1 VKNVSSWIRELGR
14 ELRRLRVATG
24 VSQGDLAKKIKKS
37 RFTVNKYEHGET
49 APPVETLARI
59 CEVLGAT
66 SFVIYGQRFNIE
78 LDKRMRQPRSVP
90 KQLRLKLGIVCTTDQ
105 AAIVVPSSQR
115 GNRLE
120 VEVRSA

>member
-1 VKNVSSWIRELGR
+1 VRNAPTWIKELGR
-14 ELRRLRVATG
+14 ELRKLRVTAG
-24 VSQGDLAKKIKKS
+24 VSQGDLAKRIQKS

-49 APPVETLARI
+49 SPPVETLARI

-78 LDKRMRQPRSVP
+78 LDKGLRQPRSVP